1 MDTLTLVLLGVIAVA
16 SLAQALSLLAVAAAG
31 RGIARCVGA
40 FERSLER
47 EIRPALREAGRLT
60 RGLAEVSEVTAGQAQ
75 RLAHALDTA
84 AGSVTRAGTLIT
96 EALLPSAVKAA
107 NLVSVARAAF
117 ELLNLS
123 RRRGS
128 AR

>member
-16 SLAQALSLLAVAAAG
+16 SLAQAVSLVAVALAG
-31 RGIARCVGA
+31 RGIARRVGS

-47 EIRPALREAGRLT
+47 EIQPALREAARLT
-60 RGLAEVSEVTAGQAQ
+60 GALAEVSEVTAGQAR
-75 RLAHALDTA
+75 RLADGLDVA
-84 AGSVTRAGTLIT
+84 ARTVARTGALIT

-123 RRRGS
+123 RRRRS
-128 AR
+128 RS